1 MKHLLNKQTRQNFL
15 SDNWKLETLVFKW
28 TTSKA
33 RATRGW
39 NVCTLNDNRGNK
51 ISSTCGG
58 GYDMKG
64 TAFGQFIAHYF
75 GEELKRLSANYG
87 SFDKGGFY
95 GLRHYNNKTRKSQKR
110 ASKHTRTSI
119 DGGCGF
125 NCMLTILE
133 KIGFSLTFIAEN
145 KNTSIYQLNL
155 K

>member
-1 MKHLLNKQTRQNFL
+1 MKYLLNKQTRQDFL

-28 TTSKA
+28 TTSKG
-33 RATRGW
+33 RNTYGW
-39 NVCTLNDNRGNK
+39 NICTLKDRKGNK

-64 TAFGQFIAHYF
+64 TAFGDFIADYF
-75 GEELKRLSANYG
+75 GEQLKRLTANYG

-95 GLRHYNNKTRKSQKR
+95 GLRHYNTRTRKSQKR
-110 ASKHTRTSI
+110 ASKHTRTTI
-119 DGGCGF
+119 DGACGF

-133 KIGFSLTFIAEN
+133 KIGFSLTFIAED
-145 KNTSIYQLNL
+145 KDTSIYQLKL

>member
-1 MKHLLNKQTRQNFL
+1 MKYLLNKQTRQKFL

-28 TTSKA
+28 TTSKG
-33 RATRGW
+33 RNTYGW
-39 NVCTLNDNRGNK
+39 NICTLKDRRGNK

-64 TAFGQFIAHYF
+64 TAFGDFIADYF
-75 GEELKRLSANYG
+75 GEQLKRLTANYG

-95 GLRHYNNKTRKSQKR
+95 GLRHYNTITRKSQKR
-110 ASKHTRTSI
+110 ASKHTRTTI
-119 DGGCGF
+119 DGACGF

-133 KIGFSLTFIAEN
+133 KIGFSLTFIAED
-145 KNTSIYQLNL
+145 KDTSIYQLKL